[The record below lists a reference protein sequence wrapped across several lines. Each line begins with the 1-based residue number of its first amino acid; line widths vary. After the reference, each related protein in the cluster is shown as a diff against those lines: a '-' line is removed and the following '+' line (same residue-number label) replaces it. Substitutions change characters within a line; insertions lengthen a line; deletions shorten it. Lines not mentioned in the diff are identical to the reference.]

1 MMMTMRAIA
10 LVALMGAQA
19 AQAPSANDTSPRAIL
34 QKALDTY
41 AAART
46 YDAVWSYTLSRGAE
60 TQEMQMEVRA
70 KAPARILFRVS
81 TAKASRAPRERQVP
95 EMLVV
100 LDGANA
106 WYQNTSDKAFFKVA
120 LPKEPKY
127 TPLMFFPHIAASGE
141 VRRLPDIQ
149 SDGKAVIVLE
159 ADRAEGGTTR
169 MEIDAAT
176 HRIRKIVVENVIA
189 FIKNVSTITVQREA
203 FDADIPDKVFAYKPP
218 RGFKEIPAPPGA
230 GAMFGQ
236 P

>member
-1 MMMTMRAIA
+1 MTLATIA
-10 LVALMGAQA
+10 LAALTA
-19 AQAPSANDTSPRAIL
+19 AQSAQTPTAGGPTPRDIL
-34 QKALDTY
+34 LKALDVY

-46 YDAVWSYTLSRGAE
+46 YDAQWTYALARGAD

-70 KAPARILFRVS
+70 KAPARLIFRVS
-81 TAKASRAPRERQVP
+81 AGKGAKAAKDRLVP

-100 LDGANA
+100 LDGAHA
-106 WYQNTSDKAFFKVA
+106 WYQNTTEKTYFKIA

-141 VRRLPDIQ
+141 VRRLPDTQ
-149 SDGKAVIVLE
+149 SDGKTVHVLE

-169 MEIDAAT
+169 MEIDAAS
-176 HRIRKIVVENVIA
+176 HRIRRIVVENIIA
-189 FIKNVSTITVQREA
+189 FIKHVSTITVQRET
-203 FDADIPDKVFAYKPP
+203 FDGEIADKVFTYKPP
-218 RGFKEIPAPPGA
+218 RGFKEIAAPPGA